1 MKLRHIFFG
10 DPIPKTEAEE
20 HVLSKKQALAI
31 FSSDALS
38 SVAYA
43 SGEILTVLILAG
55 TTALAMSMHI
65 AIFIAIL
72 IIVVGVSYK
81 QAIDAYPEG
90 GGAYVVARENLGI
103 FTGLLAAGALMLDY
117 ILTVAVSVS
126 AGILAITSAFP
137 FLQGHA
143 AEFMA
148 IIAIIFIMWM
158 NLRGMKESA
167 STFMWPTYAFVVVIL
182 AMIGV
187 GLYRY
192 LINDLPPVDYSHAA
206 DVMTPPTVALTLTLI
221 LRAFS
226 SGCSAMTGIEAV
238 ANGVMSFKQ
247 PRAKNASITL
257 MVLISLL
264 ISMFLGISFLAAKL
278 ELHPL
283 TNQSTLSQIGHNIF
297 SNGLF
302 YYLLQTV
309 TCLILLFAANTSFAS
324 FPLLASMI
332 SKDGYLPRQLQNIGD
347 RLAFSNGIIALAIFA
362 CVLIIMFQANISALI
377 SLYSI
382 GAFLAFT
389 LCQAGLVRVWY
400 NRRREVKSWWIK
412 ASINSFG
419 CLCTFIAVLVV
430 IESKFFQGAWIIIIA
445 LPLLI
450 LMFYRINYHY
460 RMADEELSLS
470 TGTGLIETSLQK
482 DIQLKVIVLVSKLH
496 KGTIAAL
503 NLARKISPD
512 IIPVTI
518 NINPEKTAQ
527 LQKQWQ
533 ELNFPETLVVI
544 DSQYQSLTR
553 PLIQFIRRMDVIHPE
568 RGLSVLVLP
577 KAETTK
583 LWHTFLHNQKTSL
596 LRWGLKSVSKTE
608 TRGQARIIVEV
619 PYQLT
624 I

>member
-1 MKLRHIFFG
+1 MKLERIVFG
-10 DPIPKTEAEE
+10 DPIPKTQAEE
-20 HVLSKKQALAI
+20 QALSKKHALAI

-43 SGEILTVLILAG
+43 TGEILTVLIVAG
-55 TTALAMSMHI
+55 VAALSMSLHI

-72 IIVVGVSYK
+72 IVIVGVSYK

-90 GGAYVVARENLGI
+90 GGAYIVARENLGT
-103 FTGLLAAGALMLDY
+103 FMGLLAAGALMLDY

-126 AGILAITSAFP
+126 AGILAITSALP
-137 FLQGHA
+137 SLQSY
-143 AEFMA
+143 AELLA
-148 IIAIIFIMWM
+148 IIAIIGIMWM

-167 STFMWPTYAFVVVIL
+167 TAFMWPTYAFVVVIL
-182 AMIGV
+182 VMIGI

-192 LINDLPPVDYSHAA
+192 FTNDLAPVDYSHAI
-206 DVMTPPTVALTLTLI
+206 DLMEPITGVLTLTVI

-257 MVLISLL
+257 MILIVLL
-264 ISMFLGISFLAAKL
+264 ISMFLGISFLVANL
-278 ELHPL
+278 ELRPL
-283 TNQSTLSQIGHNIF
+283 TNQSLLSQVGHSIYG
-297 SNGLF
+297 NGFF

-309 TCLILLFAANTSFAS
+309 TCLILLLAANTSFAG
-324 FPLLASMI
+324 FPLLTSMI
-332 SKDGYLPRQLQNIGD
+332 SKDGFLPRQLQNIGD

-362 CVLIIMFQANISALI
+362 CVLIIVFAANTSALI
-377 SLYSI
+377 PLYSI
-382 GAFLAFT
+382 GVFLAFT

-400 NRRREVKSWWIK
+400 SRRRHVKTWWVK
-412 ASINSFG
+412 AIINSFG
-419 CLCTFIAVLVV
+419 CICTFIAVLVV
-430 IESKFFQGAWIIIIA
+430 VESKFFEGAWIIIVA

-450 LMFYRINYHY
+450 LMFYRIHHHY
-460 RMADEELSLS
+460 CLADQELSLS
-470 TGTGLIETSLQK
+470 ADTGLIETFLQK
-482 DIQLKVIVLVSKLH
+482 DFHSKVIVPISKLH

-503 NLARKISPD
+503 NFARQISPD
-512 IIPVTI
+512 VTPVII
-518 NINPEKTAQ
+518 NINPDKTER
-527 LQKQWQ
+527 LQKKWRD
-533 ELNFPETLVVI
+533 LNFPEELIVLE
-544 DSQYQSLTR
+544 SQYQSLTK
-553 PLIQFIRRMDVIHPE
+553 PLIKFIRRRDLTEPE

-583 LWHTFLHNQKTSL
+583 LWHTLLHNQKTAL

-608 TRGQARIIVEV
+608 TKGQARVIVEV

-624 I
+624 V